1 MAADIDEA
9 SFVLGELKGRLAQI
23 ERTQTA
29 IFDKLDN
36 IEKSVNHIK
45 VKAAGTSA
53 TVAIIITLVIT
64 FFTKTLKLN

>member
-23 ERTQTA
+23 EKTQAA
-29 IFDKLDN
+29 IYDKLDN

>member
-23 ERTQTA
+23 EKTQTA
-29 IFDKLDN
+29 IFEKLDN

-53 TVAIIITLVIT
+53 TVAIIITLVLT